1 MEFKQYPSYKY
12 SAVEWLGDIPKHW
25 ESNRLKKYLIE
36 RNEKNTPVK
45 TDNLLSV
52 TMYQG
57 VIPVSEKQGNGGNK
71 PKENLENYKISYPN
85 DIVLNSMN
93 VIVGSVGLNKYMG
106 LISPA
111 YYALYNRN
119 KNNNIKFFSYIFHNP
134 FFQKG
139 LFGLGNGIMYKESED
154 GKLNTIRLKI
164 PMEKLNQVVL
174 PCPSISEQNQI
185 VSFLDTETARIDNL
199 IAKQEKLIELLEEQR
214 KSIIS
219 HAVTKGLNPDAPM
232 KDSGVEWLGDV
243 PEHWTVLK
251 NRHIFNFS
259 KGLSITKENLQE
271 SGIPCVSYG
280 EVHSKFGFEFNPE
293 INDMK
298 FVSEE
303 YLKTSKNCLLN
314 SGDFIFADTSEDFEG
329 SGNFSYLNSN
339 SQVFAGY
346 HTVIARL
353 KSKQKPRFF
362 AYIFDSNA
370 HRKQIQTQ
378 VKGIKVFSITQGI
391 LKDIYSWLPPVHEQ
405 DLIVEYLDNECK
417 KISLL
422 KAKQIEL
429 IEKLKEY
436 RSSIISHAVTGKIDV
451 REFGA

>member
-1 MEFKQYPSYKY
+1 MDFKEYPSYKN
-12 SAVEWLGDIPKHW
+12 SGVEWLGDIPKHW

-93 VIVGSVGLNKYMG
+93 VIVGSVGLNKYTG

-185 VSFLDTETARIDNL
+185 VAFLDTETARIDNL
-199 IAKQEKLIELLEEQR
+199 VAKQEKLIELLEEQR

-219 HAVTKGLNPDAPM
+219 HAVTKGLNPNAPM
-232 KDSGVEWLGDV
+232 KDSGVEWLGEVPNDWNFSRLDAVSKIVRGNSAFSKMDLLESGKYVALQYGKTYKVNEINESFGSYVNQEFFKKSQITEFGDIILISTSETLEDLGHSCFYARHDV
-243 PEHWTVLK
+243 GLIGGEQFLLKPKNQNFGKYIYYATKAFSSYLQRYATGLKVFRFNLDDLKKIYIPDISLVEQQKIAEFLDKETARIDISVLK
-251 NRHIFNFS
+251 
-259 KGLSITKENLQE
+259 Q
-271 SGIPCVSYG
+271 
-280 EVHSKFGFEFNPE
+280 
-293 INDMK
+293 
-298 FVSEE
+298 
-303 YLKTSKNCLLN
+303 
-314 SGDFIFADTSEDFEG
+314 
-329 SGNFSYLNSN
+329 
-339 SQVFAGY
+339 
-346 HTVIARL
+346 
-353 KSKQKPRFF
+353 KS
-362 AYIFDSNA
+362 
-370 HRKQIQTQ
+370 
-378 VKGIKVFSITQGI
+378 
-391 LKDIYSWLPPVHEQ
+391 
-405 DLIVEYLDNECK
+405 
-417 KISLL
+417 
-422 KAKQIEL
+422 L

-436 RSSIISHAVTGKIDV
+436 RASIISHAVTGKIDV

>member
-1 MEFKQYPSYKY
+1 MIFKPYPKY
-12 SAVEWLGDIPKHW
+12 TSCAIQWFNEIPQSWKQVRVEQ
-25 ESNRLKKYLIE
+25 YLIKKDE
-36 RNEKNTPVK
+36 NIGDLWSSTQ
-45 TDNLLSV
+45 LLSL
-52 TMYQG
+52 TQKGIIEKDINEGKGKTHSDYSTYQAIDIG
-57 VIPVSEKQGNGGNK
+57 DLVFCLFDIDETPRTVGLSTKKGMITSAYTAFK
-71 PKENLENYKISYPN
+71 SKENINTQY
-85 DIVLNSMN
+85 V
-93 VIVGSVGLNKYMG
+93 
-106 LISPA
+106 
-111 YYALYNRN
+111 YYFFESLDDAKALKPY
-119 KNNNIKFFSYIFHNP
+119 Y
-134 FFQKG
+134 KG
-139 LFGLGNGIMYKESED
+139 LRKTVRPPEF
-154 GKLNTIRLKI
+154 LKI
-164 PMEKLNQVVL
+164 HVPFPPKVEQVA
-174 PCPSISEQNQI
+174 ISQ
-185 VSFLDTETARIDNL
+185 FLDTETARIDNL

-219 HAVTKGLNPDAPM
+219 HAVTKGLNPNAPM
-232 KDSGVEWLGDV
+232 KDSGVEWLGEV

-271 SGIPCVSYG
+271 NGVPCVSYG

-303 YLKTSKNCLLN
+303 YLETSKNCLLN

-436 RSSIISHAVTGKIDV
+436 RASIISHAVTGKIDV

>member
-1 MEFKQYPSYKY
+1 MEFKQYPSYKK
-12 SAVEWLGDIPKHW
+12 SGVEWLGDVPEHW

-57 VIPVSEKQGNGGNK
+57 VIPVSEKLGNGGNK

-185 VSFLDTETARIDNL
+185 VAFLDTETARIDNL
-199 IAKQEKLIELLEEQR
+199 VAKQEKLIELLEEQR

-219 HAVTKGLNPDAPM
+219 HAVTKGLNPNAPM
-232 KDSGVEWLGDV
+232 KDSGVEWLGEVPNDWNFSRLDAVSKIVRGNSAFSKMDLLESGKYVALQYGKTYKVNEINESFGSYVNQEFFKKSQITEFGDIILISTSETLEDLGHSCFYARHDV
-243 PEHWTVLK
+243 GLIGGEQFLLKPKNQNFGKYIYYATKAFSSYLQRYATGLKVFRFNLDDLKKIYIPDISLVEQQKIAEFLDKETARIDISVLK
-251 NRHIFNFS
+251 
-259 KGLSITKENLQE
+259 Q
-271 SGIPCVSYG
+271 
-280 EVHSKFGFEFNPE
+280 
-293 INDMK
+293 
-298 FVSEE
+298 
-303 YLKTSKNCLLN
+303 
-314 SGDFIFADTSEDFEG
+314 
-329 SGNFSYLNSN
+329 
-339 SQVFAGY
+339 
-346 HTVIARL
+346 
-353 KSKQKPRFF
+353 KS
-362 AYIFDSNA
+362 
-370 HRKQIQTQ
+370 
-378 VKGIKVFSITQGI
+378 
-391 LKDIYSWLPPVHEQ
+391 
-405 DLIVEYLDNECK
+405 
-417 KISLL
+417 
-422 KAKQIEL
+422 L

-436 RSSIISHAVTGKIDV
+436 RASIISHAVTGKIDV

>member
-1 MEFKQYPSYKY
+1 MEFKQYPSYKK
-12 SAVEWLGDIPKHW
+12 SGVEWLGDVPEHW

-36 RNEKNTPVK
+36 RNEKNSPIR

-93 VIVGSVGLNKYMG
+93 VIVGSVGLNKYTG

-185 VSFLDTETARIDNL
+185 VAFLDTETTRIDNL

-219 HAVTKGLNPDAPM
+219 HAVTKGLNLNAPM
-232 KDSGVEWLGDV
+232 KDSGVEWLGKV
-243 PEHWTVLK
+243 PNHWKIGRLK
-251 NRHIFNFS
+251 NL
-259 KGLSITKENLQE
+259 LSINNGSDYKEFEVENSENSYPVYGSGGVFTYSSKYIYDQE
-271 SGIPCVSYG
+271 SVLLGRKGTINKPLYVTSPFWAVDTMFYSQVKQG
-280 EVHSKFGFEFNPE
+280 VHGKYVYYQALGFPYDRYSSNTALPSMTQT
-293 INDMK
+293 D
-298 FVSEE
+298 
-303 YLKTSKNCLLN
+303 LLN
-314 SGDFIFADTSEDFEG
+314 LSVTIPSISEQIEITQFLDNENAKFD
-329 SGNFSYLNSN
+329 NL
-339 SQVFAGY
+339 
-346 HTVIARL
+346 I
-353 KSKQKPRFF
+353 SKQK
-362 AYIFDSNA
+362 
-370 HRKQIQTQ
+370 K
-378 VKGIKVFSITQGI
+378 
-391 LKDIYSWLPPVHEQ
+391 
-405 DLIVEYLDNECK
+405 
-417 KISLL
+417 
-422 KAKQIEL
+422 L

-436 RSSIISHAVTGKIDV
+436 RSSIISHAVTGEIDI
-451 REFGA
+451 RESC

>member
-1 MEFKQYPSYKY
+1 MQFKQYPSYKN
-12 SAVEWLGDIPKHW
+12 SGVEWLGDVPEHW
-25 ESNRLKKYLIE
+25 EVKKIKRISSVKRGASPRPINDLKYFDDNGEYAWVRISDVTRSNGFLFETEQRLSSLGASFS
-36 RNEKNTPVK
+36 VK
-45 TDNLLSV
+45 LEPESLFLSIAATVGKPCITKIKTCIHDGFVYFPKLNKHRDLLFNIFESKLCFV
-52 TMYQG
+52 GLGKLGTQL
-57 VIPVSEKQGNGGNK
+57 N
-71 PKENLENYKISYPN
+71 
-85 DIVLNSMN
+85 LNSET
-93 VIVGSVGLNKYMG
+93 VEDIYVA
-106 LISPA
+106 IP
-111 YYALYNRN
+111 
-119 KNNNIKFFSYIFHNP
+119 P
-134 FFQKG
+134 
-139 LFGLGNGIMYKESED
+139 ESE
-154 GKLNTIRLKI
+154 
-164 PMEKLNQVVL
+164 EKAILGYIQ
-174 PCPSISEQNQI
+174 
-185 VSFLDTETARIDNL
+185 TETTRIDNL

-219 HAVTKGLNPDAPM
+219 HAVTKGLNPNAPM

-251 NRHIFNFS
+251 NRHIFRFS
-259 KGLSITKENLQE
+259 KGLSITKEHLQD

-280 EVHSKFGFEFNPE
+280 EVHSKFGFEFDPE

-303 YLKTSKNCLLN
+303 YLETSKNCLLN

-329 SGNFSYLNSN
+329 SGNFSYLNSK

-353 KSKQKPRFF
+353 KSQQNPRFF
-362 AYIFDSNA
+362 AYVFDSNA

-378 VKGIKVFSITQGI
+378 IKGIKVFSITQGI
-391 LKDIYSWLPPVHEQ
+391 LKDIYSWVPPVNEQ
-405 DLIVEYLDNECK
+405 HLIVEYLDQECS

-422 KAKQIEL
+422 KLNQRNL

-451 REFGA
+451 REFTA

>member
-1 MEFKQYPSYKY
+1 MEFKQYPSYKK
-12 SAVEWLGDIPKHW
+12 SGVEWLGDVPEHW

-36 RNEKNTPVK
+36 RNEKNSPIK

-93 VIVGSVGLNKYMG
+93 VIVGSVGLNKYTG

-185 VSFLDTETARIDNL
+185 VAFLDTETARIDNL
-199 IAKQEKLIELLEEQR
+199 VAKQEKLIELLEEQR

-219 HAVTKGLNPDAPM
+219 HAVTKGLNPNAPM
-232 KDSGVEWLGDV
+232 KDSGVEWLGEVPNDWNFSRLDAVSKIVRGNSAFSKMDLLESGKYVALQYGKTYKVNEINESFGSYVNQEFFKKSQITEFGDIILISTSETLEDLGHSCFYARHDV
-243 PEHWTVLK
+243 GLIGGEQFLLKPKNQNFGKYIYYATKAFSSYLQRYATGLKVFRFNLDDLKKIYIPDISLVEQQKIAEFLDKETARIDISVLK
-251 NRHIFNFS
+251 
-259 KGLSITKENLQE
+259 Q
-271 SGIPCVSYG
+271 
-280 EVHSKFGFEFNPE
+280 
-293 INDMK
+293 
-298 FVSEE
+298 
-303 YLKTSKNCLLN
+303 
-314 SGDFIFADTSEDFEG
+314 
-329 SGNFSYLNSN
+329 
-339 SQVFAGY
+339 
-346 HTVIARL
+346 
-353 KSKQKPRFF
+353 KS
-362 AYIFDSNA
+362 
-370 HRKQIQTQ
+370 
-378 VKGIKVFSITQGI
+378 
-391 LKDIYSWLPPVHEQ
+391 
-405 DLIVEYLDNECK
+405 
-417 KISLL
+417 
-422 KAKQIEL
+422 L

-436 RSSIISHAVTGKIDV
+436 RASIISHAVTGKIDV
-451 REFGA
+451 REFSA